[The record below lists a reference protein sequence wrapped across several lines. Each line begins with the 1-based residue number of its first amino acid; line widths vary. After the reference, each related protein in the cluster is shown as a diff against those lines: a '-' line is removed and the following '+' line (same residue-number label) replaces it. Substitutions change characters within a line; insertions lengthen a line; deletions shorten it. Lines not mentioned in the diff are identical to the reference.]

1 VTEPEAIEG
10 TFHGAGDRQIY
21 WRSWPPPEEPRAIV
35 VIAHG
40 FGEHSGRY
48 EELGERLRAE
58 GYAVYTLDHH
68 GHGRSAGARGRVSIA
83 AAVADLDQLVQLA
96 QTRHP
101 EADVFLLGHS
111 MGAAIAIRY
120 TIAHGARL
128 AGLILSG
135 PLAEV
140 DGRAVTKALA
150 RIVGAIVPALPVAKL
165 DANTVSRDRAVVAA
179 YKFDPLVF
187 DTVPAGTAVEFIRHA
202 DTLPDDVRSVTL
214 PTLVM
219 YGTEDR
225 LCAPAGAEMIAR
237 RIGSDDITATPYT
250 GLYHEIFNE
259 PEREQVIDEL
269 LGWLAAHVPAPTPEE
284 SRLGN

>member
-1 VTEPEAIEG
+1 MTLPDAAEG
-10 TFHGAGDRQIY
+10 TFRGAGERQIY
-21 WRSWPPPEEPRAIV
+21 WRSWLTPDEPRAIV

-48 EELGERLRAE
+48 EQLGERLRAE
-58 GYAVYTLDHH
+58 GYEVYTLDHH
-68 GHGRSAGARGRVSIA
+68 GHGRSAGPRGRVSIS
-83 AAVADLDQLVQLA
+83 AAVDDLDQLVLLA
-96 QTRHP
+96 QARHP
-101 EADVFLLGHS
+101 QADVFLLGNS
-111 MGAAIAIRY
+111 MGGAIALRY
-120 TIAHGARL
+120 TMDHGHRL
-128 AGLILSG
+128 AGLVLSG

-140 DGRAVTKALA
+140 DGRAVAKALA
-150 RIVGAIVPALPVAKL
+150 RMLGALAPGLPVARIDPKSI
-165 DANTVSRDRAVVAA
+165 SRDRAVVAA
-179 YKFDPLVF
+179 YEFDPLVF
-187 DTVPAGTAVEFIRHA
+187 DKVPAGTAVEFIRHA

-237 RIGSDDITATPYT
+237 RIGSADVTVTPYT

-269 LGWLAAHVPAPTPEE
+269 LGWLGARVPAAHG
-284 SRLGN
+284 S